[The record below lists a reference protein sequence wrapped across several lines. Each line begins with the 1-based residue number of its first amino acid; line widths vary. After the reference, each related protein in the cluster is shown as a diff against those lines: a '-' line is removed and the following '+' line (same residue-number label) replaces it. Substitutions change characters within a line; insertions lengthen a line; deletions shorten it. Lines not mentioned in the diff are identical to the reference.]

1 MISIITC
8 NIGYVTI
15 SLEIKVKE
23 QQAVEFVS
31 TRETEGYR
39 LLYFE
44 CAQDTLAQSESSNT
58 IYLSDL
64 LYGRLILRAVIGQF
78 QVRK

>member
-39 LLYFE
+39 LSCE

-58 IYLSDL
+58 IYLSD
-64 LYGRLILRAVIGQF
+64 
-78 QVRK
+78 